1 MPTTQRAPL
10 SLGLGGPRLTGIDED
25 GIQPMT
31 REYTQAAQALIETQ
45 ARFARGSIERA
56 SVEFGSE
63 WDNAFEQ
70 LLARVYRDPLAMAD
84 AVKGYAAFA
93 VDSMRRQRRFEV
105 EREYPAKTFAEAAQE
120 VYLNDEYMHTQ
131 YLPGLLLSHYLWPH
145 HYLQLQYFERFFLP
159 SLAKEARPRFAEV
172 GIGTGVYSR
181 TALQAVSK
189 AEGVGYDLS
198 PVSVNFTLAHL
209 EAFGLLDRYD
219 TSLRDVIAQ
228 PPEDQISH
236 VICVE
241 VLEHLEDPVALL
253 RALKNMTAPAG
264 KLFITAA
271 LNAANADHI
280 YLYRNA
286 EDVLAQAEE
295 SGLHVEHYYFAN
307 AYPAPT
313 RGVPVP
319 GAMAMVCT
327 PER

>member
-1 MPTTQRAPL
+1 
-10 SLGLGGPRLTGIDED
+10 
-25 GIQPMT
+25 MT
-31 REYTQAAQALIETQ
+31 REYTQAAQALIEEQ
-45 ARFARGSIERA
+45 ARFARGNIESA
-56 SVEFGSE
+56 SAEFGPA
-63 WDNAFEQ
+63 WDTAFEQ
-70 LLARVYRDPLAMAD
+70 LLAHVYRDPLAMSD

-93 VDSMRRQRRFEV
+93 VDSMRRQRRFETD
-105 EREYPAKTFAEAAQE
+105 REYPAKTFAEAAQE
-120 VYLNDEYMHTQ
+120 VYLNDEYMRTQ
-131 YLPGLLLSHYLWPH
+131 YLPGLLLSHYLWSH

-159 SLAKEARPRFAEV
+159 SLAKQAHPRFAEV

-181 TALQAVSK
+181 TALQTVSD
-189 AEGVGYDLS
+189 AEGFGYDLS
-198 PVSVNFTLAHL
+198 PVSVRFTRAHL

-219 TSLRDVIAQ
+219 TSLRDVIEQ
-228 PPEDQISH
+228 PPEDQVGH

-241 VLEHLEDPVALL
+241 VLEHLEDPVALM
-253 RALKNMTAPAG
+253 RALKNMTTPGG

-286 EDVLAQAEE
+286 EEVLAQAEE
-295 SGLHVEHYYFAN
+295 ASLHVEHYYFAN
-307 AYPAPT
+307 AYPAPM